1 MRGTPL
7 LSAQKGGSF
16 MKYISQYLII
26 LAIGFAS
33 EMLNALIP
41 APIPTCIYGIVILFF
56 LLFTGLLKLDSIK
69 DAARFLIDVQP
80 VMFVPAGVGLIVIW
94 NEVKDSILKY
104 IIVCIISTAVVMA
117 VSGRVTQFIIRRTGK
132 GGSSNE

>member
-1 MRGTPL
+1 
-7 LSAQKGGSF
+7 

-26 LAIGFAS
+26 LIIAFIS
-33 EMLNALIP
+33 EVLNSIIP

-56 LLFTGLLKLDSIK
+56 LLFTRLLKLDEIK

-80 VMFVPAGVGLIVIW
+80 IMFVPAGVGLIVIW

-104 IIVCIISTAVVMA
+104 IIACIVSTVIVIAVA
-117 VSGRVTQFIIRRTGK
+117 GRVTQFIIRKSAKK
-132 GGSSNE
+132 GAENELS